1 MNENIVESRFEVRGM
16 TCASCQ
22 AHVERAIRDLPG
34 VEKVE
39 VNLMTGTMK
48 VSHDPLSISPSTI
61 AAAVDA
67 AGYQAIPEDDSAD
80 FDTVSPA
87 DGDRISPMQ
96 KEERHLRLRLLWSLV
111 FALPLLYISM
121 GIMLGLP
128 APAFLTGT
136 AGSMNNGLLQLLLT
150 LPVIFINRD
159 FYISGFKSLRNR
171 APNMDALVALGS
183 GAALIYGIVV
193 LFQMN
198 NAAGAGDAARIADL
212 HHELY
217 FESAA
222 VILALI
228 TVGKYL
234 EARSKS
240 KTGDAVRE
248 LMDLAPAV
256 SMVERNGTVEE
267 IPTSQV
273 RSGDIVQI
281 KPGSGIPIDGVILS
295 GMSAV
300 DESALTGESL
310 PVDKEPG
317 DRVTGGTV
325 NQQGFLR
332 VTADKVG
339 RDSTLARIV
348 QLVED
353 ASGTKAPVASLADKI
368 SAIFV
373 PIVILIAIATF
384 LIWSLTS
391 RDFSLAFS
399 MSVTVLVISCPCALG
414 LATPM
419 ALMVSTGKAAKK
431 GILIKSGQ
439 ALELAA
445 KTETILLDKTGT
457 ITAGE
462 PEVTSVLITKVEA
475 EAADAQTEQE
485 ILLSMAAIE
494 SQSEHPLALAVVSYV
509 KHRYPEST
517 LPKVDDF
524 QSLTGRGIS
533 GNIAGVEWFV
543 GSDRI
548 LREKAE
554 PAAAAALS
562 DWTAEHEQRGHTV
575 IYALREGHPLAAL
588 AIADVIKPSSAAA
601 IRALRDGGREVI
613 MLTGDRDL
621 TAAAIA
627 DQAGVSSFR
636 ASLLP
641 QDKERI
647 IRELQDEGKR
657 VMMVGDGINDAPALA
672 RADVG
677 IAIGAGTDIAMD
689 TADIVLMHSDLMDLV
704 TTIDLSKATLRNIK
718 QNLFWAFFYNTLG
731 IPLAAGVLYSAL
743 GLRLNPMFAAAAMS
757 FSSLFVVGNSL
768 RLRAFE
774 SQQQSFVTDPALDAA
789 SIHDGKHSPVE
800 LTTLTLPAGSSQ
812 PATSPPATKLSSDT
826 DDTSDADTPKGGST
840 MKETIIKIEGMTCE
854 HCRKSVETALID
866 IPYVRNVVVDLAAST
881 ATVLSEDIMRGDLL
895 KHAVEEAGYTVVSV
909 DENEG

>member
-1 MNENIVESRFEVRGM
+1 MSDHVVESRFEVRGM

-22 AHVERAIRDLPG
+22 AHVERAVKELPG

-48 VSHDPLSISPSTI
+48 VSHDPSSIVPSAI

-67 AGYQAIPEDDSAD
+67 AGYQAIPEADSAD
-80 FDTVSPA
+80 SDTVSSSVE
-87 DGDRISPMQ
+87 DRISPMQ
-96 KEERHLRLRLLWSLV
+96 KEERHLRLRLIWSLV
-111 FALPLLYISM
+111 FVLPLLYISM

-150 LPVIFINRD
+150 LPVVFINRD
-159 FYISGFKSLRNR
+159 FYISGYKSMRAR

-183 GAALIYGIVV
+183 GASLIYGIVV

-198 NAAGAGDAARIADL
+198 NAAGAADAARIAEL

-234 EARSKS
+234 EARSKA

-256 SMVERNGTVEE
+256 SLVERQGKVEE

-273 RSGDIVQI
+273 RPGDIVQI

-295 GMSAV
+295 GLSAV

-339 RDSTLARIV
+339 KDSTLARIV

-368 SAIFV
+368 AAIFV
-373 PIVILIAIATF
+373 PVVILIAIASF
-384 LIWSLTS
+384 LIWSFTS

-399 MSVTVLVISCPCALG
+399 LSVTVLVISCPCALG

-445 KTETILLDKTGT
+445 ETETILLDKTGT

-462 PEVTSVLITKVEA
+462 PKVTSVLITEPEA
-475 EAADAQTEQE
+475 KPADAETVQD
-485 ILLSMAAIE
+485 ILLSLAAIE
-494 SQSEHPLALAVVSYV
+494 SRSEHPLALAIVNYV
-509 KHRYPEST
+509 KKRYPQST
-517 LPKVDDF
+517 LPVVDSF

-533 GNIAGVEWFV
+533 GSIAGKEWFV

-548 LREKAE
+548 LQKHAE

-562 DWTAEHEQRGHTV
+562 DWTAEHEQQGQTV
-575 IYALREGHPLAAL
+575 IYALRQSRPLAAL

-601 IRALRDGGREVI
+601 IKALRDGGREVI
-613 MLTGDRDL
+613 MLTGDQDL

-627 DQAGVSSFR
+627 KQSGVSSFR

-677 IAIGAGTDIAMD
+677 VAIGAGTDIAMD
-689 TADIVLMHSDLMDLV
+689 TADIVLMHSDLMDVV

-718 QNLFWAFFYNTLG
+718 QNLFWAFIYNTLG
-731 IPLAAGVLYSAL
+731 IPLAAGVFYPAL

-768 RLRAFE
+768 RLRTFE
-774 SQQQSFVTDPALDAA
+774 SKQQSFLKDNNEKDAEIDDVKPGLA
-789 SIHDGKHSPVE
+789 E
-800 LTTLTLPAGSSQ
+800 QTTLTIPADSTS
-812 PATSPPATKLSSDT
+812 ATDLSFADETSAVKTK
-826 DDTSDADTPKGGST
+826 KGAGT

-854 HCRKSVETALID
+854 HCKKTVETALISL
-866 IPYVRNVVVDLAAST
+866 PYVRNVVVDLEAET
-881 ATVLSEDIMRGDLL
+881 ARVLSEDIMRDDML
-895 KHAVEEAGYTVVSV
+895 KHAVEEAGYKVVSV
-909 DENEG
+909 KANES

>member
-1 MNENIVESRFEVRGM
+1 M

-22 AHVERAIRDLPG
+22 AHVERAVSALPG
-34 VEKVE
+34 VETVE

-48 VSHDPLSISPSTI
+48 VRFDPAASSLSKIS
-61 AAAVDA
+61 AAVDA
-67 AGYQAIPEDDSAD
+67 AGYEAIPEDDSSDLDLASAPD
-80 FDTVSPA
+80 EE
-87 DGDRISPMQ
+87 RLSPMQ
-96 KEERHLRLRLLWSLV
+96 KEERHLRQRLIWSLV
-111 FALPLLYISM
+111 FAIPLLYVSM

-136 AGSMNNGLLQLLLT
+136 AGSMNSGLLQLLLT
-150 LPVIFINRD
+150 LPVVFINRD
-159 FYISGFKSLRNR
+159 FFISGFKSLRKR
-171 APNMDALVALGS
+171 APNMDALVAIGS

-198 NAAGAGDAARIADL
+198 NAAGVGNTARIAHL
-212 HHELY
+212 QHELY
-217 FESAA
+217 FESSA
-222 VILALI
+222 VILTLI

-234 EARSKS
+234 EARSKA

-256 SMVERNGTVEE
+256 STVERNGGVEE

-273 RSGDIVQI
+273 RPGDIVQI

-295 GMSAV
+295 GLSAV

-332 VTADKVG
+332 VTADNVG
-339 RDSTLARIV
+339 KNSTLARIV

-373 PIVILIAIATF
+373 PVVILIAIATF
-384 LIWSLTS
+384 LIWSLSS

-399 MSVTVLVISCPCALG
+399 MAITVLVISCPCALG

-445 KTETILLDKTGT
+445 ETETILLDKTGT

-462 PEVTSVLITKVEA
+462 PEVTAVLITEDEGQPLDDTAVE
-475 EAADAQTEQE
+475 D

-494 SQSEHPLALAVVSYV
+494 SRSEHPLALAIVSYV
-509 KHRYPEST
+509 EKRFPERV
-517 LPKVDDF
+517 LPEVEDF
-524 QSLTGRGIS
+524 QSLTGRGIR
-533 GNIAGVEWFV
+533 GRIADSEWFV
-543 GSDRI
+543 GSERI
-548 LREKAE
+548 LQEYAE
-554 PAAAAALS
+554 PFAAAALS
-562 DWTAEHEQRGHTV
+562 DWTAEHEQLGQTV
-575 IYALREGHPLAAL
+575 IYALRAGRPMAAL

-601 IRALRDGGREVI
+601 IKALRDGGREVI

-627 DQAGVSSFR
+627 RQAGVSSFR

-677 IAIGAGTDIAMD
+677 VAIGAGTDIAMD
-689 TADIVLMHSDLMDLV
+689 TADIVLMHSDLMDVV

-718 QNLFWAFFYNTLG
+718 QNLFWAFFYNVLG
-731 IPLAAGVLYSAL
+731 IPLAAGVLYPAL
-743 GLRLNPMFAAAAMS
+743 GIRLNPMFAAGAMS

-768 RLRAFE
+768 RLRRFE
-774 SQQQSFVTDPALDAA
+774 PQHNFSTDTDFGAESDYDKKLELSQ
-789 SIHDGKHSPVE
+789 
-800 LTTLTLPAGSSQ
+800 TTLTLPVGQVAGSE
-812 PATSPPATKLSSDT
+812 AVT
-826 DDTSDADTPKGGST
+826 DGYDTSDERISTGGSK
-840 MKETIIKIEGMTCE
+840 MKESIIKIDGMTCE
-854 HCRKSVETALID
+854 HCKKTVETALRNV
-866 IPYVRNVVVDLAAST
+866 PHVRNVVVDLEAET
-881 ATVLSEDIMRGDLL
+881 AVVLSEDIVRDELL
-895 KHAVEEAGYTVVSV
+895 THAVEEAGYKVLSV
-909 DENEG
+909 EKHEG